1 MDDGGREAIN
11 QSIRHMRCF
20 GFPYWAF
27 QYGHI
32 IIIIIIITYC
42 CTWLHARAGLNA

>member
-32 IIIIIIITYC
+32 IIVIIIIIAALR
-42 CTWLHARAGLNA
+42 CTHARA